1 MACWLWLCGV
11 VGAEGLHWAQLTW
24 PAATPP
30 THQAD
35 TADKTDVSCHTS
47 HVTRHTSHSQM
58 ESGASLQLVGDNSK
72 RKLGNGREYAGEF
85 TALEWPL
92 VFVAFEKGLVY

>member
-1 MACWLWLCGV
+1 M

-47 HVTRHTSHSQM
+47 HVTRHTSHVTLSDGVRGFFAI
-58 ESGASLQLVGDNSK
+58 SAGDNSK

>member
-58 ESGASLQLVGDNSK
+58 ESGASLQLV
-72 RKLGNGREYAGEF
+72 REIILRENWEMGES
-85 TALEWPL
+85 TLESL
-92 VFVAFEKGLVY
+92 QL